1 MYSIKNLKRQL
12 IQHYGE
18 HLTFAEVNRHTDVV
32 CLQNMASF
40 ILNDKWH
47 KERNDD
53 VAAESKPIVEAVAKL
68 IRAEIR

>member
-1 MYSIKNLKRQL
+1 
-12 IQHYGE
+12 
-18 HLTFAEVNRHTDVV
+18 
-32 CLQNMASF
+32 MASF